1 MKNYWLSLSIFGAFI
16 YGSFSLLLELVNSK
30 IKADDDAQ
38 FGYGL
43 FLAVIQI
50 PIIIIAYSLWHYY
63 NPKSRKV
70 LLKNINWRL
79 IGATI
84 IAGFL
89 IGPVHTLVINAG
101 GSVGQQTMYSL
112 AILPVIIGGRLFL
125 KEKLNRKQWAGIVFA
140 ALGAY
145 LMSTGKDKADSSEAF
160 ISTL

>member
-1 MKNYWLSLSIFGAFI
+1 MRNYWFSLSLFGAFI
-16 YGSFSLLLELVNSK
+16 YGSFSLLLELVDSK

-112 AILPVIIGGRLFL
+112 AILPVIIGGRIFL

-140 ALGAY
+140 ALAAY

>member
-1 MKNYWLSLSIFGAFI
+1 MKNYWFPLSLFGAFI
-16 YGSFSLLLELVNSK
+16 YGSFSLLLELVAPK
-30 IKADDDAQ
+30 IKADENAQ

-43 FLAVIQI
+43 ILAVIQI
-50 PIIIIAYSLWHYY
+50 PLIIISYSVWHMY

-70 LLKNINWRL
+70 LINNLDWK
-79 IGATI
+79 IIVATI
-84 IAGFL
+84 VFGFL

-112 AILPVIIGGRLFL
+112 AIIPVLLGGWFFL
-125 KEKLNRKQWAGIVFA
+125 KENLTRKQWIGIVFA

-145 LMSTGKDKADSSEAF
+145 LMSTSKDKSDSSEAF

>member
-1 MKNYWLSLSIFGAFI
+1 MKNYWIGLSLFGAFI
-16 YGSFSLLLELVNSK
+16 YGSFSLLLELVDPK
-30 IKADDDAQ
+30 IKADESAQ
-38 FGYGL
+38 FGYGI

-50 PIIIIAYSLWHYY
+50 PIIIISYLLWHYY

-70 LLKNINWRL
+70 LLKNINWKL
-79 IGATI
+79 IAVTI

-101 GSVGQQTMYSL
+101 GSIGQQTMYSL
-112 AILPVIIGGRLFL
+112 AIIPVLIGGRIFL
-125 KEKLNRKQWAGIVFA
+125 KEKLNIKQWGGILFA

-145 LMSTGKDKADSSEAF
+145 LMSTGEHKEDSSEAF

>member
-79 IGATI
+79 MGATI

-112 AILPVIIGGRLFL
+112 AIIPVIIGGRLFL
-125 KEKLNRKQWAGIVFA
+125 KEKLNSKQWTGIVFA

>member
-112 AILPVIIGGRLFL
+112 AIIPVIIGGRLFL
-125 KEKLNRKQWAGIVFA
+125 KEKLNSKQWTGIVFA

>member
-1 MKNYWLSLSIFGAFI
+1 MQKNFVD
-16 YGSFSLLLELVNSK
+16 ELRWR
-30 IKADDDAQ
+30 
-38 FGYGL
+38 GL
-43 FLAVIQI
+43 INDII
-50 PIIIIAYSLWHYY
+50 PDTE
-63 NPKSRKV
+63 KV

-112 AILPVIIGGRLFL
+112 AILPVIIGGRIFL

-140 ALGAY
+140 ALAAY